1 MDSDEEGV
9 ARSNW
14 AWGAAPHAM
23 GRDSEAVVAYEK
35 ALTIYDT
42 LDDNSMLG
50 GCTGVSPVRTIVSRP
65 LANGSEEDEFTMTD
79 PRLDPITVF
88 GRYDNAHGSLAI
100 ATAFLPV

>member
-14 AWGAAPHAM
+14 SWGSAPHAM

-50 GCTGVSPVRTIVSRP
+50 GCTGVTPVRAFVSP
-65 LANGSEEDEFTMTD
+65 AFGQWSGYDEFTMTD

-88 GRYDNAHGSLAI
+88 GRYDNAQGSLAI